1 MKKINWKSNKTI
13 AVILILAIVL
23 LALLVTGIVFAVKH
37 RRAESLPAAV
47 PGTTAESLITEPAE
61 TETATGS
68 GEPTAAATTDVSAT
82 AADAPATA
90 NNGSSDK
97 SSKPAGGSSGTNSKP
112 SGTVSGSNT
121 KPSGGSGG
129 TNATP
134 SGGSG
139 GSGSNTSGGSGAKP
153 VTTTNPAKK
162 EFAMTKQ
169 EIIDYATDYIVNT
182 YHCKYYD
189 GFGKDVPG
197 TGYNAPFRVF
207 AGESRE
213 TIIRRIVESADATYI
228 QNGWYK
234 VYVEQIDEDTMRVYL
249 FY

>member
-23 LALLVTGIVFAVKH
+23 LALLITGIVFAVKH

-47 PGTTAESLITEPAE
+47 PGTTAESLTTEPAE

-68 GEPTAAATTDVSAT
+68 GATTAATTAVSAT
-82 AADAPATA
+82 AAGAPAAA

-97 SSKPAGGSSGTNSKP
+97 SSKPSGGSSGTNSKP
-112 SGTVSGSNT
+112 SGSNT
-121 KPSGGSGG
+121 K
-129 TNATP
+129 P

-182 YHCKYYD
+182 YHCKYCD
-189 GFGKDVPG
+189 LFGKDVPG

-234 VYVEQIDEDTMRVYL
+234 VYVEMEDEDTMRVYL
-249 FY
+249 FYA

>member
-1 MKKINWKSNKTI
+1 MKKINWKSKKTI
-13 AVILILAIVL
+13 AVILILVIIL

-37 RRAESLPAAV
+37 SRAEGLPAAV
-47 PGTTAESLITEPAE
+47 PGTTAESLTTEPAE

-68 GEPTAAATTDVSAT
+68 GATTTAATPAVSAT
-82 AADAPATA
+82 TAGAPASA

-97 SSKPAGGSSGTNSKP
+97 SSKPAGGSGGTNSKP
-112 SGTVSGSNT
+112 SGTASGSNT

-129 TNATP
+129 TNAKPSGGSSGSNSTP
-134 SGGSG
+134 SGG
-139 GSGSNTSGGSGAKP
+139 TPAKP

-182 YHCKYYD
+182 YHCTYYD

-197 TGYNAPFRVF
+197 TGYNTPFKVF
-207 AGESRE
+207 RKDSRAQIE
-213 TIIRRIVESADATYI
+213 QRIRGRADATYI

-234 VYVEQIDEDTMRVYL
+234 VYVEQVDEDTMRVYM

>member
-1 MKKINWKSNKTI
+1 MKKINWKSKKTI

-23 LALLVTGIVFAVKH
+23 LALLITGIVFAVKH

-68 GEPTAAATTDVSAT
+68 GEPTAAATTAVSAT
-82 AADAPATA
+82 AADAPASA

-97 SSKPAGGSSGTNSKP
+97 SSKPAGGSGGTNSKP
-112 SGTVSGSNT
+112 SGNTGS
-121 KPSGGSGG
+121 
-129 TNATP
+129 TP

-139 GSGSNTSGGSGAKP
+139 VKP
-153 VTTTNPAKK
+153 VTTTKPAKK

-169 EIIDYATDYIVNT
+169 EIIDYASDYIEDT
-182 YHCKYYD
+182 YGCTYYD
-189 GFGKDVPG
+189 GFGKNVPG
-197 TGYNAPFRVF
+197 TGFNAPFEFERGDS
-207 AGESRE
+207 AEYIKERLRGR
-213 TIIRRIVESADATYI
+213 ADATYI
-228 QNGWYK
+228 KNGWYK
-234 VYVEQIDEDTMRVYL
+234 VYVEMEDEDTMRVYL

>member
-1 MKKINWKSNKTI
+1 MKKRNWKSNKTI

-23 LALLVTGIVFAVKH
+23 LALLITGIVFAVKH

-47 PGTTAESLITEPAE
+47 PGTTAESLTTEPAE

-68 GEPTAAATTDVSAT
+68 GATTAATTAVSAT
-82 AADAPATA
+82 AAGAPAAA

-97 SSKPAGGSSGTNSKP
+97 SSKPSGGSSGTNSKP
-112 SGTVSGSNT
+112 SGSNT

-129 TNATP
+129 
-134 SGGSG
+134 
-139 GSGSNTSGGSGAKP
+139 SGSNTSGAKP

-182 YHCKYYD
+182 YHCKYCD
-189 GFGKDVPG
+189 LFGKDVPG
-197 TGYNAPFRVF
+197 TGYIPPSVF
-207 AGESRE
+207 TRDDTAEYMKAMLRGC
-213 TIIRRIVESADATYI
+213 ADATYGP
-228 QNGWYK
+228 NGWYK
-234 VYVEQIDEDTMRVYL
+234 VYVEMEDEDTMRVYM
-249 FY
+249 FYA

>member
-13 AVILILAIVL
+13 AVILILVIIL
-23 LALLVTGIVFAVKH
+23 LALLITGIVLAVKH
-37 RRAESLPAAV
+37 SRAESLPAAV
-47 PGTTAESLITEPAE
+47 PGTTAESLTTEPAE

-68 GEPTAAATTDVSAT
+68 GATTAATTAVSAT
-82 AADAPATA
+82 AAGAPAAA

-97 SSKPAGGSSGTNSKP
+97 SSKPAGGSGGTNSKP
-112 SGTVSGSNT
+112 SGSNT
-121 KPSGGSGG
+121 K
-129 TNATP
+129 P

-182 YHCKYYD
+182 YHCKYCD
-189 GFGKDVPG
+189 LFGKDVPG
-197 TGYNAPFRVF
+197 TGYIPPSVF
-207 AGESRE
+207 TRDDTAEYMKAMLRGC
-213 TIIRRIVESADATYI
+213 ADATYGP
-228 QNGWYK
+228 NGWYK
-234 VYVEQIDEDTMRVYL
+234 VYVEMEDEDTMRVYL
-249 FY
+249 FYA

>member
-23 LALLVTGIVFAVKH
+23 LALLITGIVFAVKH

-47 PGTTAESLITEPAE
+47 PGTTAESLTTEPAE

-68 GEPTAAATTDVSAT
+68 GATTAATTAVSAT
-82 AADAPATA
+82 AAGAPAAA

-97 SSKPAGGSSGTNSKP
+97 SSKPSGGSSGTNSKP
-112 SGTVSGSNT
+112 SGSNT
-121 KPSGGSGG
+121 K
-129 TNATP
+129 P

-182 YHCKYYD
+182 YHCKYCD
-189 GFGKDVPG
+189 LFGKDVPG
-197 TGYNAPFRVF
+197 TGYIPPSVF
-207 AGESRE
+207 TRDDTAEYMKAMLRGC
-213 TIIRRIVESADATYI
+213 ADATYGP
-228 QNGWYK
+228 NGWYK
-234 VYVEQIDEDTMRVYL
+234 VYVEMEDEDTMRVYL
-249 FY
+249 FYA

>member
-23 LALLVTGIVFAVKH
+23 LALLTTGIVFAVKH
-37 RRAESLPAAV
+37 SRAEGLPAAV
-47 PGTTAESLITEPAE
+47 PGTTAESLSTEPAE

-68 GEPTAAATTDVSAT
+68 GATTTAVTPAVSAT
-82 AADAPATA
+82 AAGAPASA

-97 SSKPAGGSSGTNSKP
+97 SSKPAGGSSGTNSTP
-112 SGTVSGSNT
+112 SGSNT

-129 TNATP
+129 
-134 SGGSG
+134 
-139 GSGSNTSGGSGAKP
+139 SGSNTSSGGSTAKP
-153 VTTTNPAKK
+153 TTTKPATTKPAKK

-182 YHCKYYD
+182 YHCKYCD
-189 GFGKDVPG
+189 LFGKDVPG

-249 FY
+249 FYA